1 MMTLRKHGKQIIPY
15 IIIGAYVIISLFPI
29 AWMISTSL
37 KPPGEAFEIPPRWI
51 PESPTIQNYHD
62 IFDTSQGSNLG
73 KYTLNSILVASTVT
87 ILCIAFGTL
96 AAYSFSRYRVWGSN
110 LILLMFLASRM
121 IAPTALI
128 IPFMLIARS
137 LEIMD
142 TKFVLVAAD
151 LYLQLPLYVWLMK
164 SYIDGIPKEIDQ
176 AAKIDGCNNFQ
187 VFYQIILKISLPGIV
202 SFGILVF
209 LFTWN
214 DFIFPLTLT
223 ITENSKTLPVGMI
236 DFFQD
241 TQVEWT
247 QLSAA
252 GTIAIVPVVIFL
264 SFFQRY
270 LVRGIIQGAIKG

>member
-1 MMTLRKHGKQIIPY
+1 M
-15 IIIGAYVIISLFPI
+15 IIGIYVLISIFPI
-29 AWMISTSL
+29 LWMVSTSL
-37 KPPGEAFEIPPRWI
+37 KPLHEAFEIPPRWI
-51 PESPTIQNYHD
+51 PKTPTIENYYD

-73 KYTLNSILVASTVT
+73 KYTTNSLIVASSVT
-87 ILCIAFGTL
+87 LLCVAFGTL

-110 LILLMFLASRM
+110 VILLLFLASRM

-128 IPFMLIARS
+128 IPFMLIARA
-137 LEIMD
+137 LDIMD

-151 LYLQLPLYVWLMK
+151 LYMQLPLYVWLMK
-164 SYIDGIPKEIDQ
+164 SYIDGIPRELDQ

-223 ITENSKTLPVGMI
+223 ITENSKTLTVGMI

-252 GTIAIVPVVIFL
+252 GTIAIIPVVIFL

-270 LVRGIIQGAIKG
+270 LVRGIVQGAVKG